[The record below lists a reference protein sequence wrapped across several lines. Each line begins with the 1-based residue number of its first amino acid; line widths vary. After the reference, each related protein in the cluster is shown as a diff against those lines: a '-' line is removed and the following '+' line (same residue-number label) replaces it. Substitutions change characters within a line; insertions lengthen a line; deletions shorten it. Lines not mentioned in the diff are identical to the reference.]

1 MTLFASPQNCA
12 VKRQY
17 VPDSREFQYTLA
29 NVQNP
34 WYLSAWW
41 NIYKDRENAARMED
55 MKQYAA
61 LLDGEGR
68 DIFYKRTLG
77 K

>member
-1 MTLFASPQNCA
+1 MYAPET
-12 VKRQY
+12 
-17 VPDSREFQYTLA
+17 REFQYTLA

-34 WYLSAWW
+34 WYLAAWW
-41 NIYKDRENAARMED
+41 NIYRDRENAAKMED

-61 LLDGEGR
+61 LLDGVGR
-68 DIFYKRTLG
+68 DVFYKLTIG